1 MKTEQRLI
9 SLMERK
15 GNENFLHVLSQ
26 ELRRDEITLDTHNS
40 WQSVQKW
47 SQNRTDQPIFLLLDD
62 LENWNKLK
70 KTLTA
75 CRSVRIFC
83 ADTELPADTKNIHFR
98 AISPME
104 TPEIA
109 VESIREAIL
118 AAAPVVDQ
126 EVFTKM
132 EEPLAV
138 EGREKPD
145 KVVPLVRE
153 PVLKQEAEPTA
164 ELLDATAT
172 STRDSLR
179 EETSMSKR
187 KGKGPSWLKRQVP
200 WIPSFVTGSVLIA
213 LLYFF
218 LSFWAQVYGMLH
230 LASTGEWPAV
240 LNWLNDGNREHELL
254 HTVLVLAFLS
264 IGFDVATRTKLL
276 SRYWIRSI
284 SLLLLFGTIFGAFA
298 LFGVRLVHE
307 RLVPAVANLMADS
320 PWTPLFSDDLRFGGG
335 LDFEALL
342 LTVPLMF
349 LFLLAALLVSEYWK
363 ADEEFKKGFR
373 EYSYRNGRFAPWL
386 QAFSR
391 LEEDRSQ
398 PDVMLG
404 TSLTTGEKVLIPG
417 GSKTLNTLIVGGIGT
432 GKTATGAL
440 NILNQDMHSM
450 SKFINAY
457 PFIRKREDFWSA
469 KVAGRHL
476 NGITVIEPT
485 NDLCQKTLQLAEAHG
500 IPKEAVTYL
509 NPQDPNT
516 PSLNPMLGP
525 VEEVAEMFT
534 QVIAGL
540 DDSGSGGNFFFAQ
553 AQRSHL
559 KQHIYL
565 LKLHDPEK
573 KPTLGVLVKMY
584 NDPGLVHDMH
594 MALKQRI
601 LTTPVPTNRDEQ
613 NHCETLTELDRW
625 FENCIV
631 PMPGTRGRQA
641 KYDPTTGKQVFIDSK
656 AEHVHG
662 LRNILNDMST
672 NTGLRRVLFGDSA
685 FDFDRHLAEGGLLL
699 VNTAKGQLNKLSGV
713 FGKLVLMSL
722 QAASYR
728 RNPDVSPL
736 HSLMVDEFPD
746 YLYEDYQSFPTQSRK
761 YKLGI
766 TNIVQTT
773 SQLAS
778 RYGEHYMTTLLAGM
792 RNRIIYSDVPA
803 YDAEYFSRQ
812 FGEKV
817 SYEERVTETET
828 PLFGSSETALG
839 VSRSFSRKREEAV
852 RPSELIYQDVL
863 TCTVKLVYGNK
874 TMPVDRI
881 KVDYLPKEAFIH
893 ATHQVDPQAA
903 AYWLRE
909 SGIADAAAKTRQ
921 LATGKLLAD
930 KLEEA
935 EGVENEVSSHK
946 REKTWVSQLTI
957 PYVEPEAD
965 QPESAIADDYT
976 ESRLTEIHETFLDS
990 LQAELTSPKS
1000 VKSTGPSN
1008 KIEKEKTEGRGE

>member
-1 MKTEQRLI
+1 MKTERRLI

-15 GNENFLHVLSQ
+15 GNENFLHMLSQ
-26 ELRRDEITLDTHNS
+26 ELLLDGIEVDTHNS

-62 LENWNKLK
+62 VENWNKLK
-70 KTLTA
+70 KTLSA
-75 CRSVRIFC
+75 CKSVRIFC
-83 ADTELPADTKNIHFR
+83 ADTELPADTKNIHFQ
-98 AISPME
+98 AIPPME
-104 TPEIA
+104 TPEMA

-138 EGREKPD
+138 DGREKPD
-145 KVVPLVRE
+145 KVVPLVKE

-172 STRDSLR
+172 STRDSFR

-187 KGKGPSWLKRQVP
+187 KGKGLTWLKRQIP
-200 WIPSFVTGSVLIA
+200 WIPSFVTGSVIIA

-218 LSFWAQVYGMLH
+218 LSFWAQVYGKLH

-240 LNWLNDGNREHELL
+240 LNWLNDGDRKLV
-254 HTVLVLAFLS
+254 HTVLVLVFLS

-276 SRYWIRSI
+276 SRYWVRSI

-298 LFGVRLVHE
+298 LLGVRLVHE
-307 RLVPAVANLMADS
+307 RLVPAVAKLIAES
-320 PWTPLFSDDLRFGGG
+320 PWADLFSKGFRFGGG

-363 ADEEFKKGFR
+363 ADEEFKAAFR
-373 EYSYRNGRFAPWL
+373 EYTYRNRGFASWL

-398 PDVMLG
+398 PDVVLG
-404 TSLTTGEKVLIPG
+404 TSLTTGEKAILPG

-440 NILNQDMHSM
+440 NILNQDIRSM
-450 SKFINAY
+450 STFINTY
-457 PFIRKREDFWSA
+457 PLIRKREDYWSA
-469 KVAGRHL
+469 KVAGSHL
-476 NGITVIEPT
+476 SGITVIEPT
-485 NDLCQKTLQLAEAHG
+485 NDLCRKTLQLAKAHG
-500 IPKEAVTYL
+500 IPEEAITYL

-516 PSLNPMLGP
+516 PSLNPLLGP

-540 DDSGSGGNFFFAQ
+540 DDSSSGGNFFFAQ

-565 LKLHDPEK
+565 LKLHAPEK
-573 KPTLGVLVKMY
+573 KPTFGILVKMY
-584 NDPGLVHDMH
+584 NDPGLVREMH
-594 MALKQRI
+594 MSLKQRI
-601 LTTPVPTNRDEQ
+601 LTKPAPTDRDEQ
-613 NHCETLTELDRW
+613 HSSETMKELDKW
-625 FENCIV
+625 FDDCIV
-631 PMPGTRGRQA
+631 PVTAKGRGGNQSQ
-641 KYDPTTGKQVFIDSK
+641 YDPSTGKQMFMDSK

-685 FDFDRHLAEGGLLL
+685 FDFDRHLAEGGILV

-713 FGKLVLMSL
+713 FGKIVLMSL
-722 QAASYR
+722 QSASYR
-728 RNPDVSPL
+728 RIPDVSPL
-736 HSLMVDEFPD
+736 HSLVVDEFPD

-761 YKLGI
+761 YQIGHI
-766 TNIVQTT
+766 NIIQTT
-773 SQLAS
+773 SQLAG

-817 SYEERVTETET
+817 SYDERVTETEDA
-828 PLFGSSETALG
+828 LFGSSHAVQGT
-839 VSRSFSRKREEAV
+839 SRAFSRKREEAF

-881 KVDYLPKEAFIH
+881 KVDYVPKEAFIR
-893 ATHQVDPQAA
+893 AAHQVDAQAA
-903 AYWLRE
+903 AYWLQE
-909 SGIADAAAKTRQ
+909 SGIADAAAQTRQ
-921 LATGKLLAD
+921 FATGKVLAGRG
-930 KLEEA
+930 EEVA
-935 EGVENEVSSHK
+935 ETESIASLHK
-946 REKTWVSQLTI
+946 REEPAVNRLTT
-957 PYVEPEAD
+957 PYVKPELN
-965 QPESAIADDYT
+965 QPESASSDYR
-976 ESRLTEIHETFLDS
+976 ESLLSEVHDAFLDD
-990 LQAELTSPKS
+990 LQAELAGSKAD
-1000 VKSTGPSN
+1000 GPEEIGN
-1008 KIEKEKTEGRGE
+1008 RKMEWRGE